1 MSRGSA
7 LRWVRLEHESGEPI
21 EDAFLPL
28 DEELWDRGATRLTL
42 LLDPGRIKS
51 GLVPHAELGRAIEQ
65 GHDVT
70 LAIDEGW
77 PDASGRPLAVEFR
90 RSFRVGAA
98 DQVPPDPS
106 SWRLDPPR
114 AGGRQPLR
122 VTLGETL
129 DHALLHRLVW
139 VEDGAGNKL
148 SGSVA
153 LGDDERSWSF
163 TPAAPW
169 SAGAYSLR
177 VDRRLEDLAG
187 NRIGRAFEVDLDRTP
202 AAEATLD
209 GPGRRPTRRSAVHGG
224 AVSSERTSSDYGRT
238 S

>member
-1 MSRGSA
+1 MGRGNA
-7 LRWVRLEHESGEPI
+7 LRWVRLEHPSGEPI

-51 GLVPHAELGRAIEQ
+51 GLVPHAELGRALGQVTTSRSRSMKGGLTPWAARSRQ
-65 GHDVT
+65 G
-70 LAIDEGW
+70 
-77 PDASGRPLAVEFR
+77 FR
-90 RSFRVGAA
+90 RELPRRRRRP
-98 DQVPPDPS
+98 VPPDPS
-106 SWRLDPPR
+106 HGASIPPR

-139 VEDGAGNKL
+139 VEDDAGRKL
-148 SGSVA
+148 SGSVE

-169 SAGAYSLR
+169 SAGATLCGSTAAR
-177 VDRRLEDLAG
+177 GPRR
-187 NRIGRAFEVDLDRTP
+187 
-202 AAEATLD
+202 
-209 GPGRRPTRRSAVHGG
+209 
-224 AVSSERTSSDYGRT
+224 
-238 S
+238 